1 MDWVRVIRHVAPV
14 AVLLQPLFSMPAVA
28 QSPADILLFPK
39 TLVDRAIEA
48 RSAADIAKDNDI
60 VIKVNALMGK
70 HGTIK
75 ASTRIYEQRL
85 LVTGLFDDKATYDSF
100 EKGVRA
106 IAGVKK
112 LYWHV
117 IYMPK
122 AEQERRKLLD
132 WGDVLVL
139 ESKAEGRLIGT
150 SGVADVNFRV
160 AGDAFG
166 TLYLLGRARSKD
178 EHTKARD
185 RARDGGKVK
194 KLVDY
199 VEVRP

>member
-1 MDWVRVIRHVAPV
+1 MEWLRVIRHCAAPV
-14 AVLLQPLFSMPAVA
+14 LFLLFSPMLVMA
-28 QSPADILLFPK
+28 QTPTDIIIFPK

-48 RSAADIAKDNDI
+48 RSASDITKDNEI
-60 VIKVNALMGK
+60 VLKVNAVMADL
-70 HGTIK
+70 GTGK
-75 ASTRIYEQRL
+75 ASTKIYEQRL
-85 LVTGLFDDKATYDSF
+85 LITGLFDDKTTYDKF

-117 IYMPK
+117 IFMPK
-122 AEQERRKLLD
+122 AEQQRRKLLD
-132 WGDVLVL
+132 WSDVIVL
-139 ESKAEGRLIGT
+139 ESKAQGRLIGT

-166 TLYLLGRARSKD
+166 TLYLIGRARSGA
-178 EHTKARD
+178 EHAKAKE
-185 RARDGGKVK
+185 RARDGDTVK
-194 KLVDY
+194 KVIDY

>member
-1 MDWVRVIRHVAPV
+1 MIRRCGAP
-14 AVLLQPLFSMPAVA
+14 AVLFLILPSLPAAAQQPT
-28 QSPADILLFPK
+28 DIILFPK

-48 RSAADIAKDNDI
+48 RSASDIAKDNDI
-60 VIKVNALMGK
+60 VLQVNALMGK
-70 HGTIK
+70 HGTFK

-85 LVTGLFDDKATYDSF
+85 LITGLFDDRATYDGF

-132 WGDVLVL
+132 WGDVTVL
-139 ESKAEGRLIGT
+139 EGKAEGRLIGT

-166 TLYLLGRARSKD
+166 TLYLLGRARSSD
-178 EHTKARD
+178 ERAKAKD
-185 RARDGGKVK
+185 RARDGDTVK
-194 KLVDY
+194 KLIDY